1 MFVPAP
7 DVTLAQ
13 LQAERQRLDAIE
25 KATRL
30 QQASLEEQLEEL
42 KLFKEQD
49 WAAQVIQK
57 VARGRLGRRKA
68 QLQRKIR
75 EVADKVRQA
84 I

>member
-13 LQAERQRLDAIE
+13 LQAEKQRLDAIE
-25 KATRL
+25 KAKRL
-30 QQASLEEQLEEL
+30 QQASLEEQVEQL
-42 KLFKEQD
+42 KLFKEHD
-49 WAAQVIQK
+49 KAAQVIQK

-75 EVADKVRQA
+75 GVANQV
-84 I
+84 